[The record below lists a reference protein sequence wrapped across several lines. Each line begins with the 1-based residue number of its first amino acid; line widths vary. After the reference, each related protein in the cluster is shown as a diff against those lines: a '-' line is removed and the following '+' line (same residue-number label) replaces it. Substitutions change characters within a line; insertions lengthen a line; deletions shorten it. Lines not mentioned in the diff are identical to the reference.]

1 MQSRAAIGLR
11 YMLVPG
17 RLGLVDVIDRT
28 TGRPVEAGVTAVL
41 LEPREAREL
50 VRWLLRRAHAE
61 GSRAHVEDGGRRS
74 ACATEDVPHCRLAR
88 ARNEAEVVAQ
98 Y

>member
-1 MQSRAAIGLR
+1 MR
-11 YMLVPG
+11 YMVVPG
-17 RLGLVDVIDRT
+17 RLGLVDVIDQA
-28 TGRPVEAGVTAVL
+28 TGLPVEAGVTAVL

-61 GSRAHVEDGGRRS
+61 GSRAHAEGGGQRS
-74 ACATEDVPHCRLAR
+74 TCAKEDVPLCRLSR
-88 ARNEAEVVAQ
+88 RRNEAEIAVQ

>member
-1 MQSRAAIGLR
+1 MR
-11 YMLVPG
+11 YMVVPG
-17 RLGLVDVIDRT
+17 RLGLVDVIDRA
-28 TGRPVEAGVTAVL
+28 TGLPVEAGVTAVL

-61 GSRAHVEDGGRRS
+61 TRRVDAEGGGQRS
-74 ACATEDVPHCRLAR
+74 ACAAEDVPLCRLAR
-88 ARNEAEVVAQ
+88 GRNEAEIVAQ

>member
-1 MQSRAAIGLR
+1 MRSGAAIGVR
-11 YMLVPG
+11 YRIVPG

-28 TGRPVEAGVTAVL
+28 TGLPVEAGVTAVL

-50 VRWLLRRAHAE
+50 VRWLLRRADAE
-61 GSRAHVEDGGRRS
+61 GSGNPERS
-74 ACATEDVPHCRLAR
+74 ACATEDVPFRRLAQGR
-88 ARNEAEVVAQ
+88 IETEIVAQ